1 MEILIEAVL
10 ESNNKDIKIELT
22 LGMDGSYDSN
32 ENFKYLL
39 QNKWIRSAIKV
50 RKKSIISCKQP
61 YDQQI
66 SINRFSLCFHMG
78 GYPKNPYFLNHLP
91 ALQSM
96 NLTASTIKR
105 YKKICHMR
113 YNAYLKEET
122 DIFKK
127 MWIRLL
133 EEYDHKKGI
142 KWTLQS
148 ILDSIS
154 IKSPLW

>member
-1 MEILIEAVL
+1 MLSYGRLSKKPILFKSFTGLTVHEFDGIH
-10 ESNNKDIKIELT
+10 NKKI
-22 LGMDGSYDSN
+22 
-32 ENFKYLL
+32 
-39 QNKWIRSAIKV
+39 Q
-50 RKKSIISCKQP
+50 
-61 YDQQI
+61 
-66 SINRFSLCFHMG
+66 
-78 GYPKNPYFLNHLP
+78 
-91 ALQSM
+91 
-96 NLTASTIKR
+96 
-105 YKKICHMR
+105 KICHMR

>member
-1 MEILIEAVL
+1 
-10 ESNNKDIKIELT
+10 
-22 LGMDGSYDSN
+22 
-32 ENFKYLL
+32 
-39 QNKWIRSAIKV
+39 
-50 RKKSIISCKQP
+50 
-61 YDQQI
+61 
-66 SINRFSLCFHMG
+66 
-78 GYPKNPYFLNHLP
+78 
-91 ALQSM
+91 
-96 NLTASTIKR
+96 
-105 YKKICHMR
+105 MR